1 MKCQI
6 LGGENQAAWAWQPF
20 GVADDPRETFTMLG
34 SHYRGFPVIKV
45 SDEAKRRI
53 QAGETVN
60 FTYHKR
66 LYAVRGNEVSEITFG
81 A

>member
-6 LGGENQAAWAWQPF
+6 LGGENQAEWAWQPF

-45 SDEAKRRI
+45 SDEAKTRI
-53 QAGETVN
+53 QAGDEMN
-60 FTYHKR
+60 FVYNKR
-66 LYAVRGNEVSEITFG
+66 LYTIRANEVYEVTFK